1 MTILLFTYL
10 DRLKGLV
17 FIDLFGFGVGFLS
30 SVGFALNI
38 TVGLARTCNA
48 LGQEPSDKGSCSKF
62 GITFYDSLHI
72 SEVTAWLAAAVLF
85 LMFVVYIFLT
95 IAYCCQCAL
104 REKGPK
110 YSSFHDAAALRQSK
124 KSPFHSNYG
133 TTGTAA
139 EPTKSTNPFNDS

>member
-1 MTILLFTYL
+1 M
-10 DRLKGLV
+10 LKGLV
-17 FIDLFGFGVGFLS
+17 FIDLFGFGGGFLS
-30 SVGFALNI
+30 SFGFALNI
-38 TVGLARTCNA
+38 TFGLAQTCNA
-48 LGQEPSDKGSCSKF
+48 LEQEPSEKGSCSKF
-62 GITFYDSLHI
+62 VVPPLTGITFYDSLHI
-72 SEVTAWLAAAVLF
+72 SEVTAWLAATVLF

-95 IAYCCQCAL
+95 IAYCCRCAL